1 MSQDSMTRQ
10 EAWERLQMQYGD
22 KVAIEKAFKML
33 GSREM
38 VTQQVSGNFSRL
50 AYDVFLFE

>member
-50 AYDVFLFE
+50 AYDFFLFD